1 MYGLGIAKG
10 LAVTFRNLFRKP
22 FTVQYPEEA
31 VPQAARFRGE
41 EFGWFNMGS
50 TVILLFQKEK
60 ISWLSDIK
68 REHPVEVGK
77 LLANKIARA

>member
-41 EFGWFNMGS
+41 EFGWFEERCTGCASSAKYCHMGF
-50 TVILLFQKEK
+50 I
-60 ISWLSDIK
+60 
-68 REHPVEVGK
+68 
-77 LLANKIARA
+77 

>member
-1 MYGLGIAKG
+1 
-10 LAVTFRNLFRKP
+10 
-22 FTVQYPEEA
+22 
-31 VPQAARFRGE
+31 
-41 EFGWFNMGS
+41 MGS

-60 ISWLSDIK
+60 ISWLPDIK